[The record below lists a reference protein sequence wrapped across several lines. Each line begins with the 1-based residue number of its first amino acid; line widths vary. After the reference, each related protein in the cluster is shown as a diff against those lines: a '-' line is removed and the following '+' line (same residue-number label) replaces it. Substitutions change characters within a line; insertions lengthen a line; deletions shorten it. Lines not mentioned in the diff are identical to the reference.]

1 MPWCRAPKSSRRRSP
16 VCGCRRAHLLITSI
30 DGTFRPEQTLHTE
43 ISLERDLAAGVS
55 RSLRGFN
62 QRVNDQLVELFDV
75 DRPVVPHAT
84 RSLLRRHGRRHR
96 HAAGALG

>member
-1 MPWCRAPKSSRRRSP
+1 
-16 VCGCRRAHLLITSI
+16 
-30 DGTFRPEQTLHTE
+30 
-43 ISLERDLAAGVS
+43 VS